1 LRHQE
6 RKVTGLFRRQ
16 KEEETYWASR
26 EFKMEFAAEMISLGW
41 SEIRFPAP
49 MVDESYRFSVWFFEI
64 VRPLIKT
71 S

>member
-1 LRHQE
+1 
-6 RKVTGLFRRQ
+6 
-16 KEEETYWASR
+16 
-26 EFKMEFAAEMISLGW
+26 MEFAAEMISLGW